1 MNDRIETSPTPR
13 RTVSLKAVLWWT
25 MASAIGLTAIIPSG
39 GLVRLSKSGLGCP
52 DWPGCHGEI
61 VPSMTGHAAIEY
73 SNRVLSFLII
83 VTVLVTW
90 ILSRMAA
97 DAPKGLSKWT
107 GAAALASVAQGPLGG
122 LTVLLDLHP
131 LMVGSH
137 FLLSIVALAPA
148 VVAVLIVRDRL
159 NGAERP
165 LDRIRARAAG
175 ALWVMLCAVIST
187 GVVVT
192 AAGPHSGDANVTR
205 RFWNLRMAAMIHVR
219 MVIAFV
225 IVGIVVWVWHHRSGV
240 VDRRFNKLVATFVPL
255 LIIQVILGEYQ
266 YRNGMRWGVIFFH
279 VTTAGVLFAVA
290 TAAAWRFAHPPLA
303 AEPAQSGDVQSPN
316 PALHASST
324 AEA

>member
-1 MNDRIETSPTPR
+1 MNERTDTSAGTR
-13 RTVSLKAVLWWT
+13 RGISLNAMMWWT
-25 MASAIGLTAIIPSG
+25 MASAVGLTAIIPSG
-39 GLVRLSKSGLGCP
+39 GLVRLTKSGLGCP
-52 DWPGCHGEI
+52 DWPGCHGEVI
-61 VPSMTGHAAIEY
+61 PTMTGHAAIEY

-83 VTVLVTW
+83 VIVALTW
-90 ILSRMAA
+90 FLSRRAIN
-97 DAPKGLSKWT
+97 APKGLSKWT
-107 GAAALASVAQGPLGG
+107 GASAIASVAQGPLGG

-148 VVAVLIVRDRL
+148 VVAVILVRDRL

-165 LDRIRARAAG
+165 ADRVRSRLGG
-175 ALWVMLCAVIST
+175 ALWIMLCAVIST

-192 AAGPHSGDANVTR
+192 AAGPHSGDEDVTR
-205 RFWNLRMAAMIHVR
+205 RFWNLSTAAMIHVR

-225 IVGIVVWVWHHRSGV
+225 IMGVAVWVWHHRSGV
-240 VDRRFNKLVATFVPL
+240 VDQRFNRLVATFVPL
-255 LIIQVILGEYQ
+255 LITQVILGEYQ

-279 VTTAGVLFAVA
+279 VTTAGLLFVVA

-303 AEPAQSGDVQSPN
+303 AQTAPSDSQSPN
-316 PALHASST
+316 PALQASST

>member
-1 MNDRIETSPTPR
+1 MNDRLETSSTPR
-13 RTVSLKAVLWWT
+13 RTVSLNALLRWT
-25 MASAIGLTAIIPSG
+25 IAAAIGLTAIIPSG

-73 SNRVLSFLII
+73 SNRVLSFIII
-83 VTVLVTW
+83 VVVVLTW
-90 ILSRMAA
+90 IMSRRAP

-122 LTVLLDLHP
+122 VTVMLDLHP

-148 VVAVLIVRDRL
+148 VVAVLLVRDRL
-159 NGAERP
+159 TGGEHPIVRV
-165 LDRIRARAAG
+165 RARVAT
-175 ALWVMLCAVIST
+175 ALWVLLCAVIST

-192 AAGPHSGDANVTR
+192 ASGPHSGDANVTR
-205 RFWNLRMAAMIHVR
+205 RFWNLRTAAMIHVR
-219 MVIAFV
+219 MVIVFV
-225 IVGIVVWVWHHRSGV
+225 IMGIAVWVWHHRSAV
-240 VDRRFNKLVATFVPL
+240 VDQRFNRLAATFAPL

-266 YRNGMRWGVIFFH
+266 YRNGMKWGVIFFH
-279 VTTAGVLFAVA
+279 VTTAGLLFVVA

-303 AEPAQSGDVQSPN
+303 AEAAPTMDAQSPN